1 MAQENF
7 FHALQIGF
15 GLIKAGHLP
24 VKEEIFLHPAQLQD
38 VVKHVVGEFQKPQAV
53 ADFPVDLETERREN
67 QHRQQAEQE
76 SQNDLAPNLKGS
88 FLHNLAGSERN

>member
-1 MAQENF
+1 MAQKNF

-15 GLIKAGHLP
+15 GLIEAGHLP

-76 SQNDLAPNLKGS
+76 SQDDLAPNLKGC
-88 FLHNLAGSERN
+88 FLHNLAGSGRN